1 MQRWSK
7 RQLHERPIPYSC
19 SELWRWSGSQDV
31 VAVMKLVAYRLTV
44 YAVSRHQRWSMNM
57 ESSLNRQSSFGTC
70 KSQVTNIVEIFGP
83 QSRSTQQRL
92 SWRGK
97 PFDPKISLS
106 SKTAKREN
114 SPSTCFNTEQKK
126 SAKPT
131 LLIISFH
138 YSASSPDLHTILDN
152 LTSL

>member
-19 SELWRWSGSQDV
+19 SELWRCSGSQDV
-31 VAVMKLVAYRLTV
+31 VAVMRIRRLPLDCV
-44 YAVSRHQRWSMNM
+44 RESGGHQRWSMNM

-70 KSQVTNIVEIFGP
+70 TSQVTNIVEIFGP
-83 QSRSTQQRL
+83 PSRSTQQRL

-106 SKTAKREN
+106 FKTAKREN
-114 SPSTCFNTEQKK
+114 SPSTCFNTEEKR

-131 LLIISFH
+131 LPIISFH
-138 YSASSPDLHTILDN
+138 YSAR
-152 LTSL
+152 